1 MPSSPEHHHHDPS
14 LHASAARPASGGRWA
29 ASFEPLDF
37 GREEDRGA
45 AGIGPDLQVFL
56 VANYA
61 RLHRRLMHHLGC
73 PDLAS
78 DSLHDAWIR
87 LGDRASAQA
96 AQSPE
101 AYVYRV
107 ACNAAT
113 DRLRADRSWQYA
125 SDAETELEH
134 LVDLSPG
141 PEAIADARSELAA
154 VERALQHLPQRHRSV
169 LIGLRIEEMTREE
182 VARRCDLSLRRVDT
196 VLRRTLDHC
205 ASSVSVDRL

>member
-1 MPSSPEHHHHDPS
+1 MTPS

-37 GREEDRGA
+37 GREVPSRERGEPRGA
-45 AGIGPDLQVFL
+45 TEGIGPDLQVFL

-87 LGDRASAQA
+87 LGDRTSAQA

-134 LVDLSPG
+134 LADLSPG

-205 ASSVSVDRL
+205 ASSDSMDRL